1 MRVALHVNHAEHQ
14 KTNAGWMAEGLR
26 RHGHETFF
34 VPFDQPTDADMAVVW
49 GWRQKRVELHCRQ
62 RNIPLLVMERGH
74 LQPRFVYTSCGFGG
88 IQRKAEYPDITD
100 PARWNEHFSHLF
112 KPWRE
117 TGRHAL
123 ICGQVRGDASIG
135 NLNIERW
142 GNEVTQELIGMG
154 YEVVYRPHPFSIRH
168 SDNFCPA
175 GARLSLEPSL
185 DTDMEHADFV
195 VVYCSTAGVEAAL
208 AGVPVVTLNDGA
220 MAWPVASHDL
230 KNPITKPDRS
240 EWMHRLAWMQWT
252 ETELRDGSAWNA
264 LKTCASI
271 AH

>member
-1 MRVALHVNHAEHQ
+1 MKVALHVNHAEHQ

-34 VPFDQPTDADMAVVW
+34 VPFDQPAECDMAVVW
-49 GWRQKRVELHCRQ
+49 GWRQKMVEMRCR
-62 RNIPLLVMERGH
+62 RNGTPLLVMERGH
-74 LQPRFVYTSCGFGG
+74 IQPRFEFTSCGFGG
-88 IQRKAEYPDITD
+88 IQRHAEYPDITD
-100 PARWNEHFSHLF
+100 PSRWNKLFSHHLE
-112 KPWRE
+112 PWKGAGE
-117 TGRHAL
+117 YAL

-135 NLNIERW
+135 NLNIVDW
-142 GNEVTQELIGMG
+142 GNQVTRELNDLG

-175 GARLSLEPSL
+175 GARLSLDPSL
-185 DTDMEHADFV
+185 ESDMEHAAFV

-220 MAWPVASHDL
+220 MAWPVASHVLTD
-230 KNPITKPDRS
+230 PIVKPDRT
-240 EWMHRLAWMQWT
+240 EWMSRLAWTQWT
-252 ETELRDGSAWNA
+252 KEELCAGVAWDA